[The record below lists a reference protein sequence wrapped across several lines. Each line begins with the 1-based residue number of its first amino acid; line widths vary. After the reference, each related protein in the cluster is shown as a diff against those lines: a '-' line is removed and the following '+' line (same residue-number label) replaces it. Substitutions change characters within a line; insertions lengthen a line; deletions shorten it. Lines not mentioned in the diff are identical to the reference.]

1 MSSFFVIYKSE
12 IKKIISKKAV
22 WLAMTIGLILVLLMG
37 FTNLSSEGHI
47 SYVSSSREIL
57 SQMDGMDI
65 DEAFFLNFQNE
76 VFEELKLNPE
86 KYEKLMDYDPGAA
99 FMNGAGAVGKKSV
112 FDFIYNVVRERSMVE
127 TVTAEEFYEKMRDN
141 IISDGQELGSNDE
154 EINEW
159 LKEYDSIEKPIKYY
173 YAQSYANILDV
184 WFFVGWVLFFNI
196 AIALAGVFA
205 DEKTFRTDA
214 ILLSTKRGR
223 IALCVSKVL
232 AGITVALIEALILV
246 GGLFTVMFVF
256 FGKGGAQGMIQNMIP
271 SSPWNITI
279 GRMTGLYVLLA
290 IVTTIMF
297 ALTNMLV
304 SYLTHSA
311 VATMAGHAAV
321 LFVGLFNVPSK
332 LGILAKL
339 WQLRPT
345 MALHYGTFCNTYRY
359 GKMNNVEAALLI
371 YGVCIAISVA
381 ILILS
386 YRKSQIE
393 SR

>member
-1 MSSFFVIYKSE
+1 MSSFCVIYKSE

-22 WLAMTIGLILVLLMG
+22 WLAMAIGLILVLLMG

-76 VFEELKLNPE
+76 VFEELKLNPA

-184 WFFVGWVLFFNI
+184 WFFVGWVLFLNI

-214 ILLSTKRGR
+214 ILLSTKKRQNSFMCFKGFGRNYCCTDTGIDSCRRSVYSNVCILWKRRSTGDDSEYDSLFTMEYYNRSHDRLIR
-223 IALCVSKVL
+223 IACNCNNDYVCAYQHAGVL
-232 AGITVALIEALILV
+232 SDSFSCCDNGRPCGSPVRGIV
-246 GGLFTVMFVF
+246 
-256 FGKGGAQGMIQNMIP
+256 
-271 SSPWNITI
+271 
-279 GRMTGLYVLLA
+279 
-290 IVTTIMF
+290 
-297 ALTNMLV
+297 
-304 SYLTHSA
+304 
-311 VATMAGHAAV
+311 
-321 LFVGLFNVPSK
+321 
-332 LGILAKL
+332 
-339 WQLRPT
+339 
-345 MALHYGTFCNTYRY
+345 
-359 GKMNNVEAALLI
+359 
-371 YGVCIAISVA
+371 
-381 ILILS
+381 
-386 YRKSQIE
+386 
-393 SR
+393 

>member
-1 MSSFFVIYKSE
+1 MRRVMPIYWMCGFLWAGYSF
-12 IKKIISKKAV
+12 
-22 WLAMTIGLILVLLMG
+22 LILQLHLPVFLRMKRH
-37 FTNLSSEGHI
+37 SE
-47 SYVSSSREIL
+47 
-57 SQMDGMDI
+57 QM
-65 DEAFFLNFQNE
+65 
-76 VFEELKLNPE
+76 
-86 KYEKLMDYDPGAA
+86 
-99 FMNGAGAVGKKSV
+99 
-112 FDFIYNVVRERSMVE
+112 
-127 TVTAEEFYEKMRDN
+127 
-141 IISDGQELGSNDE
+141 
-154 EINEW
+154 
-159 LKEYDSIEKPIKYY
+159 
-173 YAQSYANILDV
+173 QS
-184 WFFVGWVLFFNI
+184 FC
-196 AIALAGVFA
+196 
-205 DEKTFRTDA
+205 RQ
-214 ILLSTKRGR
+214 KRGR

-232 AGITVALIEALILV
+232 AGITVALIQALILV

-371 YGVCIAISVA
+371 YGMCIAISVV